1 MNIFIMGRIKKMSLV
16 DPAMMEEM
24 TNLRKNNMDKG
35 DKTSSNFDTHMSNLP
50 IAEQSNPFKY
60 DVLQKRIFGLQKF
73 LAGLLNHRG
82 RQNIG
87 YSQLRKYNEA
97 LTSLM
102 RINKFEY
109 DMTVDEGQECDDIAI
124 SPKVSYG
131 IFELL

>member
-1 MNIFIMGRIKKMSLV
+1 MSLV
-16 DPAMMEEM
+16 DSAMMEEM
-24 TNLRKNNMDKG
+24 TNLRKNNVDKE
-35 DKTSSNFDTHMSNLP
+35 DKTPPNFDTHLSNLP
-50 IAEQSNPFKY
+50 IPEQSNPFKY

-73 LAGLLNHRG
+73 LAGLLNHSG

-109 DMTVDEGQECDDIAI
+109 DMTLNEGQGGEAITI
-124 SPKVSYG
+124 SPKVSY
-131 IFELL
+131 